1 MGWDPV
7 NPSDGEQM
15 EMLIGGLVAQR
26 IIVTRLMAFVANQ
39 QEGRELFIAN
49 FREAC
54 LRSLEYSIGGASD
67 RASNDT
73 LPHAQKIMVES
84 CDAAGRAS

>member
-1 MGWDPV
+1 MEKLMG
-7 NPSDGEQM
+7 E
-15 EMLIGGLVAQR
+15 IVAQR
-26 IIVTRLMAFVANQ
+26 IMVIQLMAFVANQ
-39 QEGRELFIAN
+39 QEDRELFIAN

-73 LPHAQKIMVES
+73 LPHAQKIMVDS